1 MTLLELEIKLSGILN
16 FMVAPHRKPD
26 TSEMVSSWFWER
38 MQLLKE
44 IKLPTRKFRVEQ
56 PRNWPARRAL
66 GQPCRRGRIFSAGV
80 KSEPPWRAVLC
91 SGSLRHWSQVLLPI
105 GLLDL
110 CTVPK
115 CGSCRLLTIP
125 YKGSSGI
132 SAGVAPIGAGP
143 IRQGSVCVPA
153 ASRCGLMS
161 VTECAGIRLA
171 SFVLLLL
178 GVSAVGGTSLSAAC
192 LSLGSGEGYG
202 GLVSVAVSSIG
213 LLCWWSDCDH
223 DRV

>member
-1 MTLLELEIKLSGILN
+1 
-16 FMVAPHRKPD
+16 
-26 TSEMVSSWFWER
+26 MVSSWFWER

-44 IKLPTRKFRVEQ
+44 TELPARKFRVEQ
-56 PRNWPARRAL
+56 SRNWPARRAL
-66 GQPCRRGRIFSAGV
+66 GQPHRRGRICSAGV

-110 CTVPK
+110 CAVPK

-132 SAGVAPIGAGP
+132 FAGVVPIGAGP
-143 IRQGSVCVPA
+143 IRQGSMCVPA
-153 ASRCGLMS
+153 ASHCGLMS
-161 VTECAGIRLA
+161 VTECAGIRSA

-178 GVSAVGGTSLSAAC
+178 GVSAVGESREELPSL
-192 LSLGSGEGYG
+192 LLVFLWGVGKGMG
-202 GLVSVAVSSIG
+202 GLVSVAVSSTG